1 MAKKNQ
7 AVRNTAPQSSV
18 PMWVWLALSFVL
30 GLVAAGFLIKQDKD
44 EDPFYTLTPKPQANA
59 PSADISENSDQPA
72 ASPSPTSAPRTI
84 EASKPKYDFYSVLAE
99 REVEV
104 KDAELQ
110 RRIQEPAQE
119 PANVRYFVQ
128 MGSFPNEAEADGLKA
143 QLALSGIQATIT
155 VSKINGKTWYR
166 VRRGPFSTTAEV
178 EVAKRELANN
188 GIQAV
193 ALREDGP

>member
-18 PMWVWLALSFVL
+18 PMWVWLGLSFVL

-44 EDPFYTLTPKPQANA
+44 EDPFYTVTPKPQANA
-59 PSADISENSDQPA
+59 PSADISENSDQPE
-72 ASPSPTSAPRTI
+72 ASATSSAPRTI
-84 EASKPKYDFYSVLAE
+84 EPSKPKYDFYSVLAE

-110 RRIQEPAQE
+110 RRIQEPARE
-119 PANVRYFVQ
+119 PENVRYFVQ
-128 MGSFPNEAEADGLKA
+128 MGSFPNEAEADALKA
-143 QLALSGIQATIT
+143 QLALSGIQANIT
-155 VSKINGKTWYR
+155 VSKISGKTWYR
-166 VRRGPFSTTAEV
+166 VRRGPFVNTAEV
-178 EVAKRELANN
+178 DAAKRELANN

-193 ALREDGP
+193 ALREAGP